1 MKQREWHFVVLDL
14 KKKSLFGPGLGEAPK
29 PVPLASAE
37 TFLSFCSQV
46 GSGGPVQDERSPV
59 SWCNH
64 RCFLPWGHLEGGHD
78 HLGVSPA
85 CSPALHAVL
94 HLPQIPDDS
103 FWADSVTSSPNGE
116 GKEPVFLKCSL

>member
-1 MKQREWHFVVLDL
+1 MEQREWHFVVLDL

-46 GSGGPVQDERSPV
+46 GPGGPVQDERSPV

-64 RCFLPWGHLEGGHD
+64 RCFLPWGHLEGAVTTWG
-78 HLGVSPA
+78 A
-85 CSPALHAVL
+85 ALHAALPCMQSSTYPRFQMILSGQVL
-94 HLPQIPDDS
+94 
-103 FWADSVTSSPNGE
+103 
-116 GKEPVFLKCSL
+116 